1 MSSGETAAAA
11 ITETSGQHLSREAMA
26 ALASGLPGPEGG
38 LCRETLLHLL
48 GRCTACLA
56 VYQDLQRL
64 GREFGH
70 WNWSIAVAEWGEAP
84 ELWRRLVE
92 LAYPAQLAVVE
103 AEENYQTWG
112 LCRWLQRRSGECV
125 EAEPAQAARLAGL
138 AAHVAEH
145 LDAAYDVA
153 WVRGLRAVCLACL
166 GDARRELGELTGAAD
181 AFATAR
187 RLLGAGVGSPAF
199 EAEVWTREAL
209 YARDR
214 GQLHQAIELCAAA
227 QAVFAGSDADA
238 ADRHLAGWALAH
250 EAWCHHHMGRPDLAL
265 VRLDEAQRLVDVG
278 RDPGLGAG
286 IRLGQVWAAL
296 ALGQAEVAAAV
307 LRAAGLA
314 AGWEVVLEGAD
325 GEGEP
330 GPAGPAQR
338 KGPRPGRRPVEPPS
352 LAALRLRRAGAR
364 VAVAHGQQTA
374 AKLIL
379 WQTADQLLG
388 RGEGIEALMALFDL
402 ARLLILGEPTAA
414 ELERL
419 AGEIERVLL
428 TPIRPEGEQLPVIV
442 LFRQACSPGHPA
454 FRRRQGRPG
463 NGRRRPGGEGCGHR
477 LTADLIR
484 QLEGIVELRRR
495 PSLHWWSGSPIET
508 GADRAVERGAER
520 ADELL

>member
-338 KGPRPGRRPVEPPS
+338 KGPRPGRRPGAPARARPRHVPRGRGRRCSRYPDS
-352 LAALRLRRAGAR
+352 CARCASRPAGCRCRGQIGRASGRGARSAPAAAPRAGA
-364 VAVAHGQQTA
+364 A
-374 AKLIL
+374 
-379 WQTADQLLG
+379 G
-388 RGEGIEALMALFDL
+388 RPPS
-402 ARLLILGEPTAA
+402 ARRARRESA
-414 ELERL
+414 RW
-419 AGEIERVLL
+419 
-428 TPIRPEGEQLPVIV
+428 
-442 LFRQACSPGHPA
+442 PA
-454 FRRRQGRPG
+454 RRRADGAPAEAPGRPG
-463 NGRRRPGGEGCGHR
+463 
-477 LTADLIR
+477 
-484 QLEGIVELRRR
+484 
-495 PSLHWWSGSPIET
+495 
-508 GADRAVERGAER
+508 RAA
-520 ADELL
+520 AAPP